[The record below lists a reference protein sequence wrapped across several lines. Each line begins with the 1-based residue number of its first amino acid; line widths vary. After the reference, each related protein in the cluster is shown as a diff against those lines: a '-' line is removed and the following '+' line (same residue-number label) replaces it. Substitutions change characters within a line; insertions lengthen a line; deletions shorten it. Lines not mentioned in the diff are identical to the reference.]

1 MQPIV
6 LQDDGSNSIT
16 TTTQFDLRTAK
27 DYYELAEYLASR
39 FANYWGKQK
48 VEGVETSV
56 DQEFAWRGECARINN
71 ADGLILL
78 TRHTSGNNRIIAV
91 MLSRPAHEEGQA
103 TEVVNGASFDTERL
117 EVVMRDA
124 AREWWA
130 KKGVELGKETFG
142 PANADGHRQ
151 RRWVKL

>member
-39 FANYWGKQK
+39 FANYWGMQK
-48 VEGVETSV
+48 VEGVLTSV
-56 DQEFAWRGECARINN
+56 DQEFAWRGECARVN

-91 MLSRPAHEEGQA
+91 MLSKPAQDEGQA

-130 KKGVELGKETFG
+130 KKGIELGKETFG

>member
-39 FANYWGKQK
+39 FANYWGMQK
-48 VEGVETSV
+48 VEGVLTSV

-91 MLSRPAHEEGQA
+91 MLSKPAHEEGQA

-130 KKGVELGKETFG
+130 KKGIELGKETFG